1 MNKGPLSELQTD
13 SSKHT
18 GQKIVPEGLLKTS
31 NKQLKTVGQAI
42 YSTYGKKCKENLGK
56 SLSDI
61 LILVPE
67 TGLERKLSPV
77 EKRKLKR
84 NQQRKLKTDIENKMS
99 ESDTEEHLVSRQS
112 YWARQYHRLVQTHE
126 TIGEATERARVTPS
140 KVKERTHV
148 PTSDNIIKK
157 LDQLLEDINT
167 WSSGLVNWSEKAR
180 LYKIRTTGRDSTP
193 PPPPPPPNGG
203 QMIKSFFTT
212 QRS

>member
-42 YSTYGKKCKENLGK
+42 YSTYGEKCKENLGK

-112 YWARQYHRLVQTHE
+112 YW
-126 TIGEATERARVTPS
+126 P
-140 KVKERTHV
+140 
-148 PTSDNIIKK
+148 DNI
-157 LDQLLEDINT
+157 T
-167 WSSGLVNWSEKAR
+167 A
-180 LYKIRTTGRDSTP
+180 
-193 PPPPPPPNGG
+193 
-203 QMIKSFFTT
+203 
-212 QRS
+212 